1 MQLVLFITNCMNIN
15 LSFFLAFL
23 FFKKLASH
31 LLADLNSFS
40 ARVNW
45 FSGAFSMWLM
55 TPTMLFSLPTAEY
68 VLSSFSSS
76 SNRDTVMLMSRSV
89 KRDVSIVCWNSCSAI
104 SSAEPEIQETTC
116 IILVSEN
123 LIPGILYYRKIFGPF
138 YFRPIRH
145 TCEPVISKQLLNY
158 CVNKK
163 KCQLHDCVLANSRP
177 SETVFK
183 CRTTKN
189 HMGRK

>member
-15 LSFFLAFL
+15 LSFFLAFF

-104 SSAEPEIQETTC
+104 SSAEPEIQDMY
-116 IILVSEN
+116 N
-123 LIPGILYYRKIFGPF
+123 KRKSDTRYTAIQKNI
-138 YFRPIRH
+138 RP
-145 TCEPVISKQLLNY
+145 
-158 CVNKK
+158 
-163 KCQLHDCVLANSRP
+163 VLFSP
-177 SETVFK
+177 LSTYL
-183 CRTTKN
+183 
-189 HMGRK
+189 

>member
-23 FFKKLASH
+23 FFKKVASH

-76 SNRDTVMLMSRSV
+76 SNSDTVMLMSRSV

-138 YFRPIRH
+138 YFRPFRH
-145 TCEPVISKQLLNY
+145 TCESVISKQLLNY
-158 CVNKK
+158 CVNK
-163 KCQLHDCVLANSRP
+163 
-177 SETVFK
+177 
-183 CRTTKN
+183 TKVSIT
-189 HMGRK
+189 

>member
-15 LSFFLAFL
+15 LSFFLAFF

-116 IILVSEN
+116 IISEN
-123 LIPGILYYRKIFGPF
+123 LIPGILQYRKILGPF
-138 YFRPIRH
+138 YFRPFRH
-145 TCEPVISKQLLNY
+145 TCESVISKQLFY
-158 CVNKK
+158 CVNK
-163 KCQLHDCVLANSRP
+163 
-177 SETVFK
+177 
-183 CRTTKN
+183 TKVSIT
-189 HMGRK
+189 